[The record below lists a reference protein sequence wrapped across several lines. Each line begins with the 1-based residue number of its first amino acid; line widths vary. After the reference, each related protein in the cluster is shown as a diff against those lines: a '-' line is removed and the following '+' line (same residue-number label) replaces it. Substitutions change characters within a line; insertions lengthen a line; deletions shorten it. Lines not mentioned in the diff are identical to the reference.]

1 MGGTGEDIA
10 GAEAG
15 AGVPIGT
22 VAMKSALMEV
32 EVTAEGMMMTITMK
46 VEAGGAKPQ
55 ALAEGGVEAGA
66 QVAGGIAVLLGKEVK
81 RGEQKL
87 LSGTGRKKKQSVLA
101 SQLLQ
106 VMIIELRMTT
116 MATRRMVITTM
127 PRSNRYGMDILI
139 NDLDPGLFSLS
150 VSFSDSVLEKKN
162 SLDKSPILEVYRSLS
177 HSGSVK
183 NRTSLDKS
191 PIVDYSSLRIF
202 HCAGVVLVYDSF
214 SWNMIYSCAPLLV
227 S

>member
-191 PIVDYSSLRIF
+191 PIVDYSSLRISGLRF
-202 HCAGVVLVYDSF
+202 FLMEHD
-214 SWNMIYSCAPLLV
+214 I
-227 S
+227 